1 MILKIVAYT
10 ANDTT
15 PASSSTKRGGILA
28 ALLAILENTTHS
40 SASERENI
48 SEELSKAFDPI
59 REPPHKVMLST
70 TCKDVRQYHTHKR
83 EMVCLH

>member
-1 MILKIVAYT
+1 MTLPQLAV
-10 ANDTT
+10 
-15 PASSSTKRGGILA
+15 PPILA
-28 ALLAILENTTHS
+28 ALLVILDTTHS
-40 SASERENI
+40 SASEREKI

-83 EMVCLH
+83 EMVWLW